1 MIAMLVIVVL
11 YLSCVPVLN
20 TIESITT
27 KKANLKM
34 IRKFQVHVV
43 LGMMAALLLS
53 ACSIAVEGGE
63 LGRVVNVVDGD
74 TIDVVINGTEY
85 RVRYV
90 GVNTPER
97 DEVCYDEATQ
107 ANIDLVDGQVVR
119 LVRDT
124 ADTDRYGRL
133 LRYIYVG
140 DVFVNRQ
147 LIADGYA
154 ETVLYGDDDEFYED
168 FLRFER
174 NAERNGA
181 GCHPTGIFDDGSATR

>member
-1 MIAMLVIVVL
+1 MQKVMIGCVLVL
-11 YLSCVPVLN
+11 
-20 TIESITT
+20 
-27 KKANLKM
+27 
-34 IRKFQVHVV
+34 
-43 LGMMAALLLS
+43 
-53 ACSIAVEGGE
+53 IAVLVGACTTTSAGGE
-63 LGRVVNVVDGD
+63 MGRVVRVVDGD

-97 DEVCYDEATQ
+97 DEVCYADATQ
-107 ANIDLVDGQVVR
+107 ANADMVEGEIVR

-140 DVFVNRQ
+140 ETFVNRQ
-147 LIADGYA
+147 LVADGYA
-154 ETVLYGDDDEFYED
+154 ETVLYGDDDEFYDD

-174 NAERNGA
+174 NAERNGL
-181 GCHPTGIFDDGSATR
+181 GCHPTGIFDDGSVTR

>member
-1 MIAMLVIVVL
+1 MQ
-11 YLSCVPVLN
+11 
-20 TIESITT
+20 T
-27 KKANLKM
+27 M
-34 IRKFQVHVV
+34 IRVCMLIV
-43 LGMMAALLLS
+43 
-53 ACSIAVEGGE
+53 IAVLVGACTTSTAGGE
-63 LGRVVNVVDGD
+63 TGRVVNVVDGD

-97 DEVCYDEATQ
+97 DEVCYADATQ
-107 ANIDLVDGQVVR
+107 ANADMVEGEIVR

-124 ADTDRYGRL
+124 ADTDRFGRL

-140 DVFVNRQ
+140 ETFVNRQ
-147 LIADGYA
+147 LVADGYA
-154 ETVLYGDDDEFYED
+154 ETVLYGDDDEFYDD

-174 NAERNGA
+174 NAERNGL